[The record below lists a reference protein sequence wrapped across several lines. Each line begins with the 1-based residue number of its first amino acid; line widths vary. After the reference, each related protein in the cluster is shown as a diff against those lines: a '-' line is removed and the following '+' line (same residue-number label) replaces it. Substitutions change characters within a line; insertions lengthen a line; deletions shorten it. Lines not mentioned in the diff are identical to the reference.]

1 MPLWLKTTTTT
12 TKKTFINARKHQ
24 FQTLLLKFA
33 EIIKPSNFNF
43 QKPFYRANSTSFQSF
58 RCLVSL
64 SFKSE
69 VNALWVFFFHQDG
82 IFTKLPVLSPHVR
95 EHGFRNKRNL
105 NPESWALESR
115 IQLKKSGIPITIG
128 FYWKNIRNP
137 VPATWN
143 PRRGIQIPSLS
154 WIHLHEWVFFV
165 WRLEPGSCLLVL
177 LWHLVQCSLRHGAY
191 TPFLKALPR
200 KRRWVLNS
208 ERVDFQGG
216 HKML

>member
-12 TKKTFINARKHQ
+12 TTKTFINARKHQ

-69 VNALWVFFFHQDG
+69 VNALWVFFHQDG

-95 EHGFRNKRNL
+95 EHGFQNTAQEIRNSNYNWILLKKYQ
-105 NPESWALESR
+105 ESSTWSLES
-115 IQLKKSGIPITIG
+115 T
-128 FYWKNIRNP
+128 
-137 VPATWN
+137 AWN
-143 PRRGIQIPSLS
+143 PDSKSVLDSLT
-154 WIHLHEWVFFV
+154 WVSFF
-165 WRLEPGSCLLVL
+165 R
-177 LWHLVQCSLRHGAY
+177 
-191 TPFLKALPR
+191 LKARAWIMSVGFTLAFGAMFA
-200 KRRWVLNS
+200 KTW
-208 ERVDFQGG
+208 RVHAIF
-216 HKML
+216 KSITPKKKVSS